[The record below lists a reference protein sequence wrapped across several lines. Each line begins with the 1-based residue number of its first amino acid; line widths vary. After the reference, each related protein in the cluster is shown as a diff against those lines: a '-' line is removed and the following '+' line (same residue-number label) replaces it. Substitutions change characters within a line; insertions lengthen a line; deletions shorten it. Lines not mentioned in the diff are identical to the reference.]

1 MELLWRLILDLRL
14 RSNLLILNI
23 KPDSF
28 LKAVGFIFVLKK
40 IFYIIFDIYLYHKCY
55 KKVTKMIQ
63 EIIAYK
69 NILESIEGLIEKS
82 AYKKN
87 YIIEKVGIS
96 SPTFYRKLKTQ
107 SFTPDEVLS
116 IAKILSPEENF
127 MLDLK
132 ADIEQGKLD
141 LKNGDFITHEEMLA
155 ELKSKNLI

>member
-1 MELLWRLILDLRL
+1 
-14 RSNLLILNI
+14 
-23 KPDSF
+23 
-28 LKAVGFIFVLKK
+28 
-40 IFYIIFDIYLYHKCY
+40 
-55 KKVTKMIQ
+55 MIQ

-69 NILESIEGLIEKS
+69 KIVENIESLIDKS
-82 AYKKN
+82 TYKRN
-87 YIIEKVGIS
+87 YIIEKIGIS
-96 SPTFYRKLKTQ
+96 SPTFYRKLKTH